1 MRFLRGGALLPGEL
15 QSRLS
20 SWGTLGYQHTT
31 HQNGHVPSLPIGYL
45 LKDAGSMAQEPTAAR
60 LPDLDSDLVPL
71 HSSLWSVLGFSN
83 HGWTF

>member
-20 SWGTLGYQHTT
+20 SRGTLGYQHTT

-60 LPDLDSDLVPL
+60 LPDLDSDLAPL